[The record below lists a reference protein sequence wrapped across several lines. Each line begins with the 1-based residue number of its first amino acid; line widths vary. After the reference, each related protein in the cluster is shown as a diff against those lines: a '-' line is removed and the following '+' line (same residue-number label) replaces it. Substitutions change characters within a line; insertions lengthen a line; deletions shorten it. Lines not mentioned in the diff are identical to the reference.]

1 MLRIFLPLLTT
12 IMLIFSTASYARED
26 AIGIVK
32 ERMDLF
38 KKSQQDIKALY
49 SSIRSGELENVK
61 MKAIALAKWATVMPN
76 YFPEGSGGGVS
87 EASAEIWKDFE
98 GFKDAAN
105 PFELAALSVVDAVD
119 RDVKGAIISAAKSVG
134 NSCKSCHRKF
144 RN

>member
-1 MLRIFLPLLTT
+1 MLRFFLTLLTT
-12 IMLIFSTASYARED
+12 IMLIFSTASYAQED

-32 ERMDLF
+32 ERKDLF

-61 MKAIALAKWATVMPN
+61 TKAIALAKWGAVMPN

-98 GFKDAAN
+98 AFKEAAN
-105 PFELAALSVVDAVD
+105 SFELFALSVVDATDQNVEE
-119 RDVKGAIISAAKSVG
+119 AIISAAKSVS

>member
-1 MLRIFLPLLTT
+1 MLRFFLTLLTT
-12 IMLIFSTASYARED
+12 LMLILSTASYARED
-26 AIGIVK
+26 AIAIVK
-32 ERMDLF
+32 ERKDLF

-61 MKAIALAKWATVMPN
+61 TKAIALAKWGAVMPN

-105 PFELAALSVVDAVD
+105 SFELAALSVVDATD
-119 RDVKGAIISAAKSVG
+119 QDVKEAIISAAKSVS

>member
-1 MLRIFLPLLTT
+1 MLRFFLTILTT
-12 IMLIFSTASYARED
+12 KMLIFSTASYAQED

-32 ERMDLF
+32 ERKDLF

-61 MKAIALAKWATVMPN
+61 TKAIALAKWGAVMPN

-87 EASAEIWKDFE
+87 EASAEIWEDFE
-98 GFKDAAN
+98 GFINAAKT
-105 PFELAALSVVDAVD
+105 FELSALSVVDAVNQD
-119 RDVKGAIISAAKSVG
+119 AEDLVISAAKSVG

-144 RN
+144 RK

>member
-1 MLRIFLPLLTT
+1 MLG
-12 IMLIFSTASYARED
+12 FSASSYAHKD
-26 AIGIVK
+26 ATGIVK

-49 SSIRSGELENVK
+49 SSIRSGELEDIKTNAV
-61 MKAIALAKWATVMPN
+61 ALATWGAVMPD
-76 YFPEGSGGGVS
+76 YFPKGSGGGVS

-98 GFKDAAN
+98 GFKNAAKT
-105 PFELAALSVVDAVD
+105 FELAALSVVDAVD
-119 RDVKGAIISAAKSVG
+119 QDNNEALIAAAKSTS

>member
-1 MLRIFLPLLTT
+1 MLRIFLTLLTT
-12 IMLIFSTASYARED
+12 IMLIFFTASYAQEG

-38 KKSQQDIKALY
+38 KKSQQDIKALF

-61 MKAIALAKWATVMPN
+61 TKAIALAEWGAVMPN

-105 PFELAALSVVDAVD
+105 SFELAALSVVDAAEQ
-119 RDVKGAIISAAKSVG
+119 DVKEAIISAAKSVSD
-134 NSCKSCHRKF
+134 SCKSCHRKF

>member
-1 MLRIFLPLLTT
+1 
-12 IMLIFSTASYARED
+12 MLIFSTASYAQED

-32 ERMDLF
+32 ERKDLF

-49 SSIRSGELENVK
+49 SSIRGGELENVK
-61 MKAIALAKWATVMPN
+61 TKAIALAKWGAVMPN

-105 PFELAALSVVDAVD
+105 SFELAALSVVDAVD

>member
-1 MLRIFLPLLTT
+1 MLRIFLTLLTA

-61 MKAIALAKWATVMPN
+61 IKAIALAKWATVMPN

-105 PFELAALSVVDAVD
+105 SFELAALSVVDAVD